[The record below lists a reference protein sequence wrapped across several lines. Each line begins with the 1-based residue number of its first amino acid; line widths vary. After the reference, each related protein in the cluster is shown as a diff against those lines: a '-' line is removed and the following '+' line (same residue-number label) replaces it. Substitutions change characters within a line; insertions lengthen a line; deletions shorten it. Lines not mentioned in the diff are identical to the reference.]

1 MSYLCLVSACRTQD
15 KGLYRRA
22 RHVDGFGHTLVDF
35 RAALPSSRMRLMP
48 DALCLMHSAL
58 ASPEETATSRRAG
71 GCGRRWVELRHK
83 HFGFAS
89 QRVAT
94 LLDEFRA
101 KNRVASYKGGADGS
115 ALDMR
120 AMRGLVASLPQY
132 RRARPNACPNPYPK
146 PDVQDSAWTCA
157 PCAAWWPRCRS
168 TSS

>member
-1 MSYLCLVSACRTQD
+1 M
-15 KGLYRRA
+15 
-22 RHVDGFGHTLVDF
+22 
-35 RAALPSSRMRLMP
+35 
-48 DALCLMHSAL
+48 
-58 ASPEETATSRRAG
+58 
-71 GCGRRWVELRHK
+71 ELRHK

-101 KNRVASYKGGADGS
+101 KNRAASYKGGADGS

-132 RRARPNACPNPYPK
+132 RRARPAPALTLDLRPRAAPT
-146 PDVQDSAWTCA
+146 AARWTCA

-168 TSS
+168 TGARGVLPPVRITSKP